1 MKVKRLLVTAC
12 LVCAAV
18 ALALTAPA
26 PDLLVTPNARAA
38 DITFA
43 AENQHPKGTVLVL
56 RAGAWIL
63 GTVDNAVPDCR
74 YFAARGYDAVA
85 VDYPYKYFASL
96 AAARSDAA
104 TARAKRLP
112 VYAFGYSA
120 GGNLA
125 AMLAVRG
132 DVTAAVDVAGPV
144 NMVDWLMAQER
155 ACPIYPACLGLV
167 SVHARR
173 RASPYFRYSARLARP
188 LLLMHS
194 HADEVVPY
202 AESRALAHKGGYRL
216 MTLRGKHLT
225 DATARRRGLQWLN
238 ARTRSCRPP
247 PG

>member
-1 MKVKRLLVTAC
+1 MTRSSLTAC

-18 ALALTAPA
+18 ALALPAPA
-26 PDLLVTPNARAA
+26 PDLLIAPNARAA

-43 AENQHPKGTVLVL
+43 ASNHHPKATVLVL

-85 VDYPYKYFASL
+85 VDYPFTYFASL

-104 TARAKRLP
+104 AARAKRLP

-125 AMLAVRG
+125 AMLAVQG

-155 ACPIYPACLGLV
+155 AYPAYPACLGLV

-173 RASPYFRYSARLARP
+173 RASPYFRYNARHAHP

-194 HADEVVPY
+194 RADEVVPY
-202 AESRALAHKGGYRL
+202 AESRALARRGGYRL
-216 MTLRGKHLT
+216 TTLRGKHLA
-225 DATARRRGLQWLN
+225 DQTARRRGLQWLN
-238 ARTRSCRPP
+238 ARTRSACQPP
-247 PG
+247 RG